1 MFSDDEGSSEFDKE
15 KQHALLVILGWG
27 VLVPIGILAARYF
40 KSYDPHWFYGHISIQ
55 TIGFGLGLAGIIMG
69 FDLDED
75 EIDNY
80 DTHKALGIV
89 VLVLGCL
96 QVSKLFSLHLLRL
109 YILQECLYTI
119 CDSFLSLFYEAL
131 KSLLL
136 VSINF
141 HVMHYPMIRKF

>member
-1 MFSDDEGSSEFDKE
+1 M
-15 KQHALLVILGWG
+15 LVILGWG

-131 KSLLL
+131 KSLLWYL
-136 VSINF
+136 
-141 HVMHYPMIRKF
+141 